1 MTSQIIKQLIESGLP
16 GADIKVESED
26 GIHFRAF
33 IVSELFSD
41 KNMLQ
46 QHRMVHEILGDK
58 IGKDIH
64 ALSLKTLTPKE
75 YKKIINVKNFL

>member
-1 MTSQIIKQLIESGLP
+1 
-16 GADIKVESED
+16 
-26 GIHFRAF
+26 
-33 IVSELFSD
+33 
-41 KNMLQ
+41 MLQ

-75 YKKIINVKNFL
+75 YKKITNVKNFLLFN